1 MTLEGGKVTSPD
13 FFYDNQSIQKNETQ
27 GKKQIPTTYCL
38 GRSIYRVT
46 HDGEA
51 YKVVRHADGYVQA
64 KPDKYMSTGVKFPM

>member
-1 MTLEGGKVTSPD
+1 MTSEDGKESPD